1 MQIMNWSALHSFLQ
15 VARAGS
21 LARAA
26 AALGV
31 NHSTVLRR
39 LAALE
44 QELGIRLFD
53 RRAGGYAMTPAGEQ
67 LRDLLGD
74 VGERI
79 EQACE
84 RLAGLDD
91 RPQGVVRLTTTETLA
106 GVVLMPHLAEFRS
119 RFPGIR
125 LEVVV
130 DNAFLNLREREA
142 DLAIRP
148 SNSPP
153 DHLVGRRVG
162 KLRFAP
168 YASKSCLQARRPG
181 LHPGAFD
188 DWNVLDW
195 IGPGEALSHLAQAR
209 WMRQHVDAERVI
221 ARFDSLPAMLAAVRA
236 GLGACML
243 LTMVGDNDRDLVRLA
258 PPPEALDTQVWVLAH
273 PDLRRLARVRIL
285 SDFLVERLKASP
297 HLEPR

>member
-1 MQIMNWSALHSFLQ
+1 MNWSALHSFLE

-39 LAALE
+39 LATLE

-74 VGERI
+74 VAERI
-79 EQACE
+79 EQARE
-84 RLAGLDD
+84 RLSGLDD

-153 DHLVGRRVG
+153 EHLLGRRVG

-168 YASKSCLQARRPG
+168 YASKACLQARRLGVRNPA
-181 LHPGAFD
+181 LA
-188 DWNVLDW
+188 DWNILDW
-195 IGPGEALSHLAQAR
+195 IGPGESLAHLAQAR
-209 WMRQHVDAERVI
+209 WMRQHVDPERVV
-221 ARFDSLPAMLAAVRA
+221 ARFDSLPAMLAATRE

-243 LTMVGDNDRDLVRLA
+243 LTMLGDNDRDLIRLA
-258 PPPEALDTQVWVLAH
+258 PAPESLDTQVWVLAH

-285 SDFLVERLKASP
+285 SDFLVERLKASE